1 MSFEK
6 ELSINSL
13 GVMASSIMTEC
24 ETHGMTWGC
33 TINCP
38 VLQVGKCELQESDNK
53 ELYQTFKQ
61 QEQ

>member
-6 ELSINSL
+6 ELANRSL

-24 ETHGMTWGC
+24 EKHGMTWGC

-38 VLQVGKCELQESDNK
+38 ALQKGKCELQETDNK
-53 ELYQTFKQ
+53 ELYHEFLNNH
-61 QEQ
+61 